1 MKRTNYNKFIDKYVK
16 IHFNHITF
24 YNDTIDDDYRTVFM
38 KLDNVDVHKH
48 LDNEVEAEV
57 YGKGFTRSTS
67 SYYENGE
74 KKIGSYTYIL
84 RTDMNFLIKPDDKGT
99 IEVISKEEFEKEFE
113 TAMNTVKASFEI

>member
-1 MKRTNYNKFIDKYVK
+1 MKRINYNKFIGKYVK
-16 IHFNHITF
+16 FHFTHITF

-38 KLDNVDVHKH
+38 KLDNVDVYKH
-48 LDNEVEAEV
+48 IDNEVEVEV

-67 SYYENGE
+67 SYYENEE

-84 RTDMNFLIKPDDKGT
+84 RTDMNFLIKPGDKCT

-113 TAMNTVKASFEI
+113 TAMNTAKASFEI